1 MLYPTEL
8 QARAGMRAGYG
19 AGVKCGGVC
28 YARNYARQLAGHV
41 LAVGGAH
48 DVVAIE
54 HRARLVARD
63 SHRHSL
69 DDASVH
75 HVADGGSP
83 EVVGDGR
90 GDLEMGP
97 KVPPHRLVLVVLEEP
112 LPGSRLLQLAD
123 HRQPEQLPVLVREPQ
138 HPTESSQLPVD
149 GSAGGALSLPL
160 HDVGVDLSRPDAR
173 DTSPREIAVQM
184 LEPRKSVG

>member
-1 MLYPTEL
+1 MGGPAERHAPGSEGVARPRLARDGHAVRAPEPRASSPRRGSPRRRAQWYRSSLRFNARINARAYRAGGGVSEVLVVVGAPGRSRTCDPRIRSPMLYPTEL
-8 QARAGMRAGYG
+8 QARAGILAGYG

-90 GDLEMGP
+90 
-97 KVPPHRLVLVVLEEP
+97 
-112 LPGSRLLQLAD
+112 
-123 HRQPEQLPVLVREPQ
+123 
-138 HPTESSQLPVD
+138 
-149 GSAGGALSLPL
+149 
-160 HDVGVDLSRPDAR
+160 
-173 DTSPREIAVQM
+173 
-184 LEPRKSVG
+184 